1 MKPEI
6 VQTLIELNRQFYQT
20 FAAHFSA
27 TRERLQPGV
36 RALLARIPLE
46 ATVLDV
52 GCGNGEFGKAL
63 QARGQRGDYW
73 GLDFS
78 PGLLAHAA
86 NPDSEGEGAGACR
99 LSFLPADFSTPD
111 WDSALPPA
119 PFDVAVCFA
128 VLHHIP
134 GETLRLN
141 LLRGIRRHLAAG
153 GWLYLSNWQF
163 LHSPRLQARLQ
174 PWQRIGLT
182 PAEVDANDHLLDWRR
197 GGEGLRY
204 AHHFTPEELHPLAA
218 QSGFEVRET
227 FYSDG
232 ENSKLGLYQLW
243 QCA

>member
-6 VQTLIELNRQFYQT
+6 IQTLIELNRQFYQT
-20 FAAHFSA
+20 FAADFSA
-27 TRERLQPGV
+27 TRGRLQPGV

-46 ATVLDV
+46 ASVLDV

-63 QARGQRGDYW
+63 QAREQRGDYW

-86 NPDSEGEGAGACR
+86 HPAPEGERAGAGR
-99 LSFLPADFSTPD
+99 LSFIPADFSTPN
-111 WDSALPPA
+111 WDSVLPPA
-119 PFDVAVCFA
+119 PFNVAVCFA

-134 GETLRLN
+134 GENLRLN
-141 LLRGIRRHLAAG
+141 VLRGIQRHLAAG

-163 LHSPRLQARLQ
+163 LSSPRLRSRVQN
-174 PWQRIGLT
+174 WQRVGIT
-182 PAEVDANDHLLDWRR
+182 PAEVDENDYLLDWRR

-204 AHHFTPEELHPLAA
+204 AHHFTVEELTALAA
-218 QSGFEVRET
+218 QSNFRVIET